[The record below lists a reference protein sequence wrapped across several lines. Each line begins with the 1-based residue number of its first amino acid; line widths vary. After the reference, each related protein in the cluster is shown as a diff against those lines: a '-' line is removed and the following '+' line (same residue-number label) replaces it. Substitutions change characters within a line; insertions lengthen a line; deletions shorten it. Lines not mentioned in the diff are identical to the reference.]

1 MLVGRVTGVRVLLLE
16 LRQWAVLGRCESGGA
31 TKPDSQQR
39 PGAGREELSPGV
51 DSHRAEGVG
60 VGKAWRVSRGLPGSP
75 GRSFYHL
82 GCLRGERKLLGISF
96 PL

>member
-16 LRQWAVLGRCESGGA
+16 LRQWALLGRRESGGA
-31 TKPDSQQR
+31 TKPDSQQW

-51 DSHRAEGVG
+51 DSHRAEGVR
-60 VGKAWRVSRGLPGSP
+60 VGKARRVSRGLPGSP